1 MNLLQRILYFPSQNF
16 VHAEK
21 RVNFVEKFS
30 ISTNNI
36 ITVESCQGKYGGTL
50 DFIYEFSYVQA
61 IQGILVYRKKVYFKL
76 PSSPVQC

>member
-21 RVNFVEKFS
+21 RVNFVKKFS

-50 DFIYEFSYVQA
+50 DFIYERILLRPSNTGNFSLQKTS
-61 IQGILVYRKKVYFKL
+61 IL
-76 PSSPVQC
+76 QIT